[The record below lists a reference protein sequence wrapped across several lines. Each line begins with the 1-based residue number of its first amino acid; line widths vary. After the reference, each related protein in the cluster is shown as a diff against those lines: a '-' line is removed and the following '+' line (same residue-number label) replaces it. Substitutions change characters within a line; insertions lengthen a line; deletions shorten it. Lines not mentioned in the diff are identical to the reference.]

1 MKNILFFFF
10 SPAQE
15 PARPFPLSSSR
26 PRPSCPSLSLLLAY
40 LAQPLSLLC
49 LACSARLARV
59 AQLSRGPP
67 RLRPHALGSAPLGGP
82 VCSALDPAPLC
93 FGLRSHARRSLPF
106 LSLPRWSHS
115 TALPSPFSFF
125 PAPLSF
131 LCPPMAHAKTAS
143 HRAGAPTWKAP
154 ILPRSP
160 SFYTAA
166 PARL

>member
-26 PRPSCPSLSLLLAY
+26 PRPSCPSLSLLSAY
-40 LAQPLSLLC
+40 LAQPLGLLC

-67 RLRPHALGSAPLGGP
+67 RLHPHALGSAPLGGP
-82 VCSALDPAPLC
+82 VCSALHPAPLR
-93 FGLRSHARRSLPF
+93 FGLRSHARCSLPF

-115 TALPSPFSFF
+115 TALPSPFPSSPRPF
-125 PAPLSF
+125 PFSL
-131 LCPPMAHAKTAS
+131 PPMALPLRQA
-143 HRAGAPTWKAP
+143 AGPLRPHGK
-154 ILPRSP
+154 
-160 SFYTAA
+160 
-166 PARL
+166 